1 MSITPPPPQINLEQ
15 RWVFEQFPQD
25 FKGYAIDVGAADG
38 RELSNTIDLELA
50 GWTVLCVEA
59 NPEYASRLQQTRSH
73 WLIVAVDDT
82 NRISHP
88 MEINTAAPMSSSQL
102 RRNSNWNQWPAD
114 TSMKSICVPTMTLDT
129 ILAWSGFPRLDF
141 LSVDVEGT
149 EIDVLNGFD
158 LERWKPKAMI
168 LESWTDPSNYHELL
182 TPRYDRVQRIEFNDL
197 YLRRETDEAI
207 TTSIGDA
214 KEANV
219 SG

>member
-1 MSITPPPPQINLEQ
+1 MS
-15 RWVFEQFPQD
+15 
-25 FKGYAIDVGAADG
+25 G
-38 RELSNTIDLELA
+38 
-50 GWTVLCVEA
+50 
-59 NPEYASRLQQTRSH
+59 
-73 WLIVAVDDT
+73 
-82 NRISHP
+82 
-88 MEINTAAPMSSSQL
+88 SQL